1 MAGNSF
7 WRIAKAPVSRVSAI
21 SQLDFFPIRKQVRG
35 YDRADFSGDIRAGLN
50 VALLAFPQ
58 GMAYAL
64 IAGLPI
70 YYGIFGSAIAAVVG
84 PLFSRGHFIVLGPT
98 NATSVLLMSSFIGV
112 VAVQDKLVLVPLI
125 VILAGIFLIIGAY
138 LRLASFIQFISRTV
152 VIGYITAAAL
162 LISLN
167 QVKNALGFT
176 FDSDEKADSF
186 FESLYYTALH
196 LHETHWPSLVLSLI
210 TFAVYFG
217 LSQKLPKLPNVA
229 ITLVIMSL
237 VAAFFEPLGGTGL
250 RFLQAVNASEWN
262 FTPPPLD
269 FGMASTLLSGALAIA
284 LLSVL
289 EGTSIGKSLAARSGA
304 RLDTNQEM
312 FSMGISNIACGF
324 FSGMP
329 ASGSLTRS
337 VLNINSGARTPMASI
352 YSGLIVATGAVT
364 IGFLVQYIPQASL
377 AVLIICIGVSL
388 INVRNIRLVFRS
400 THSDAAVFVTAVLTG
415 LVLGLDSA
423 IYVGTGLSIMLF
435 LRKAANPELVE
446 YQFNEKGQLAVK
458 EEKEE
463 RAMPEVSI
471 VHVEGDLFFG
481 ASDLFRD
488 QMRRICDDPNLKIV
502 ILRMKNARLLDAS
515 SVMALD
521 ELITYMNEKNRSVVV
536 SGVKKEIYR
545 VLRNS
550 GVLEKIGR
558 ENIFRE
564 SIANPTLSTANAI
577 RRAQEILGND
587 AANVTIYVDPS
598 KNAEGDS
605 KAT

>member
-1 MAGNSF
+1 MANIGF
-7 WRIAKAPVSRVSAI
+7 WRIAKAPIAKVSEFARI
-21 SQLDFFPIRKQVRG
+21 DFFPIGGQLRG
-35 YDRADFSGDIRAGLN
+35 YGKEALAGDLRAGLN

-84 PLFSRGHFIVLGPT
+84 PIFSRGHFIVLGPT
-98 NATSVLLMSSFIGV
+98 NATSVLLMSAFVGAA
-112 VAVQDKLVLVPLI
+112 AVGDRLVMVPMI
-125 VILAGIFLIIGAY
+125 VILAGVFLIIGAY

-152 VIGYITAAAL
+152 VTGYITAAAL
-162 LISLN
+162 LITLN

-176 FDSDEKADSF
+176 FDADEQAASF
-186 FESLYYTALH
+186 IQSLYFTALH
-196 LHETHWPSLVLSLI
+196 LYETHLPSLVLSVL
-210 TFAVYFG
+210 TFGVYFAI
-217 LSQKLPKLPNVA
+217 SKRLPKLPNVA

-237 VAAFFEPLGGTGL
+237 VGVLFSRFGWDDI
-250 RFLQAVNASEWN
+250 RFLSAVGAGEWK
-262 FTPPPLD
+262 FTPPALD
-269 FGMASTLLSGALAIA
+269 FSMASAVLSSSLAIA

-289 EGTSIGKSLAARSGA
+289 EGTSIGKSLAARAGS

-312 FSMGISNIACGF
+312 FSMGVSNLACGL

-337 VLNINSGARTPMASI
+337 VLNINSGARSPLASV
-352 YSGLIVATGAVT
+352 YSGLIVAAGVFTVGS
-364 IGFLVQYIPQASL
+364 LVRFVPQPSL

-388 INVRNIRLVFRS
+388 INPRNIRLVVRS
-400 THSDAAVFVTAVLTG
+400 TWSDAAVFFTAVLTG
-415 LVLGLDSA
+415 LLLGLDSA

-435 LRKAANPELVE
+435 LRQAAQPELVE
-446 YQFNEKGQLAVK
+446 YQFNEEGQLAAR
-458 EEKEE
+458 EAEKE

-521 ELITYMNEKNRSVVV
+521 ELITYMNEKNRQVVV
-536 SGVKKEIYR
+536 SGIKKEIYR
-545 VLRNS
+545 VFRDS
-550 GVLEKIGR
+550 GLIERVGR

-577 RRAQEILGND
+577 RRAQAILGD
-587 AANVTIYVDPS
+587 DSANVTIYVDPT
-598 KNAEGDS
+598 KNRGE
-605 KAT
+605 KT

>member
-1 MAGNSF
+1 MGSSL
-7 WRIAKAPVSRVSAI
+7 WRIAKAPISRVS
-21 SQLDFFPIRKQVRG
+21 SVTRLDFFPIRDQVRG
-35 YDRADFSGDIRAGLN
+35 YNREDLSGDLRAGFN

-70 YYGIFGSAIAAVVG
+70 YYGIFGSAIAAIIG
-84 PLFSRGHFIVLGPT
+84 PILSRGHYIVLGPT
-98 NATSVLLMSSFIGV
+98 NATSVLLMSSFVGI
-112 VAVQDKLVLVPLI
+112 ATMQDKVALVPLI

-138 LRLASFIQFISRTV
+138 LRVASFIQFISRTV

-162 LISLN
+162 LITLN
-167 QVKNALGFT
+167 QVKNALGFA
-176 FDSDEKADSF
+176 FDDDEKADSF

-196 LHETHWPSLVLSLI
+196 LHETHWPSLVLSVI
-210 TFAVYFG
+210 TFGVYWS
-217 LSQKLPKLPNVA
+217 LNRKMPKLPNVA
-229 ITLVIMSL
+229 ITLVVCSF
-237 VAAFFEPLGGTGL
+237 VALLFEPMGGSGL
-250 RFLQAVNASEWN
+250 KFLQAVNASEWN
-262 FTPPPLD
+262 FTPPPFSFELL
-269 FGMASTLLSGALAIA
+269 STLLSGALAIA

-312 FSMGISNIACGF
+312 FSMGVSNIGCGL

-352 YSGLIVATGAVT
+352 YSGILVAIGAVS
-364 IGFLVQYIPQASL
+364 IGFLVQYIPRASL
-377 AVLIICIGVSL
+377 AVLIMCIGVSL
-388 INVRNIRLVFRS
+388 INMRNIRLVIKS
-400 THSDAAVFVTAVLTG
+400 TRSDAAVFVVAVLTG
-415 LVLGLDSA
+415 LLLGLDSA

-435 LRKAANPELVE
+435 LRKASNPELVE
-446 YQFNEKGQLAVK
+446 YQFNEKGQLAAK
-458 EEKEE
+458 HDEEE

-521 ELITYMNEKNRSVVV
+521 ELITYMNEKDRSVVV
-536 SGVKKEIYR
+536 SGVRKEIYR
-545 VLRNS
+545 VFRDS
-550 GVLEKIGR
+550 GLLERIGR
-558 ENIFRE
+558 DNIFRE

-587 AANVTIYVDPS
+587 TANVTIYVDPS
-598 KNAEGDS
+598 TQASEQSETS
-605 KAT
+605 K

>member
-1 MAGNSF
+1 MGNTGF
-7 WRIAKAPVSRVSAI
+7 WKYAKTSYGKVSELSKL
-21 SQLDFFPIRKQVRG
+21 QFFPIREQVRG
-35 YDRADFSGDIRAGLN
+35 YNRDDLSGDLRAGLN

-70 YYGIFGSAIAAVVG
+70 FYGIFGSAIAAIVG
-84 PLFSRGHFIVLGPT
+84 PIFSRGHYIVLGPT
-98 NATSVLLMSSFIGV
+98 NATSVLLMSSFAGIA
-112 VAVQDKLVLVPLI
+112 AVQDRLAYVPLI
-125 VILAGIFLIIGAY
+125 VILAGIFLIVGAY
-138 LRLASFIQFISRTV
+138 LRVASFIQFISRTV

-162 LISLN
+162 LITLN
-167 QVKNALGFT
+167 QVKNALGFS
-176 FDSDEKADSF
+176 FFPSEKADSF
-186 FESLYYTALH
+186 FESLYFTARH
-196 LHETHWPSLVLSLI
+196 LHETHIPSLVLSLL
-210 TFAVYFG
+210 TFAVYWG
-217 LSQKLPKLPNVA
+217 LNSRLPKLPNVA
-229 ITLVIMSL
+229 ITLVVSSC
-237 VAAFFEPLGGTGL
+237 VAALFEPMGAGGL
-250 RFLQAVNASEWN
+250 RFLQEVNASEWK
-262 FTPPPLD
+262 FSPPPLD
-269 FGMASTLLSGALAIA
+269 FEAASALLSGALAIA

-289 EGTSIGKSLAARSGA
+289 EGTSIGKSLAARSGS

-312 FSMGISNIACGF
+312 FSMGLSNVACGF

-352 YSGLIVATGAVT
+352 YSGVMVATGAVT
-364 IGFLVQYIPQASL
+364 IGFLVKYIPQASL

-388 INVRNIRLVFRS
+388 INFRNIRLVVKS
-400 THSDAAVFVTAVLTG
+400 TRSDAAVFCTAVLTG

-423 IYVGTGLSIMLF
+423 IYAGAGLSIMLF
-435 LRKAANPELVE
+435 LRQASNPELVE
-446 YQFNEKGQLAVK
+446 YQFNEQGQLA
-458 EEKEE
+458 EKNEGSE

-502 ILRMKNARLLDAS
+502 ILRLKNARLLDAS

-521 ELITYMNEKNRSVVV
+521 ELVSYMNEKNRSIVV
-536 SGVKKEIYR
+536 SGMKKGVYR
-545 VLRNS
+545 VFRDS
-550 GVLEKIGR
+550 GLIERIGR

-577 RRAQEILGND
+577 RRAQAILGDD
-587 AANVTIYVDPS
+587 AANVTIYVDPAKS
-598 KNAEGDS
+598 TES
-605 KAT
+605 SS

>member
-1 MAGNSF
+1 MKGSGL
-7 WRIAKAPVSRVSAI
+7 WRIAKAPISKVSEI
-21 SQLDFFPIRKQVRG
+21 SQVDFFPIRKQVRRYG
-35 YDRADFSGDIRAGLN
+35 RTDFTGDLRAGLN

-70 YYGIFGSAIAAVVG
+70 YYGIFGSAIAAIVG

-98 NATSVLLMSSFIGV
+98 NATAVLLMSSFAGI
-112 VAVQDKLVLVPLI
+112 ASVQDRIALVPLI
-125 VILAGIFLIIGAY
+125 VILAGIFLILGAY
-138 LRLASFIQFISRTV
+138 LRVASFIQFISRTV

-162 LISLN
+162 LIILN
-167 QVKNALGFT
+167 QVKNALGFS
-176 FDSDEKADSF
+176 FAADEMPDSF
-186 FESLYYTALH
+186 FESLYFTIRH
-196 LHETHWPSLVLSLI
+196 LHETHWPSLVLSLVTLTI
-210 TFAVYFG
+210 YIG
-217 LSQKLPKLPNVA
+217 LSKRLPKLPNVA
-229 ITLVIMSL
+229 ITLVVVSL
-237 VAAFFEPLGGTGL
+237 IALLFEPLGATGL
-250 RFLQAVNASEWN
+250 HFLQAVNASEWN
-262 FTPPPLD
+262 FTPPPID
-269 FGMASTLLSGALAIA
+269 FEMASALLSGALAIA

-289 EGTSIGKSLAARSGA
+289 EGTSIGKSLAARSGS

-312 FSMGISNIACGF
+312 FSMGVSNIACGL

-352 YSGLIVATGAVT
+352 YSGLLVAAGAVS
-364 IGFLVQYIPQASL
+364 IGSLVKYIPQASL
-377 AVLIICIGVSL
+377 AVVIICIGVSL
-388 INVRNIRLVFRS
+388 INARNIRLVVRS
-400 THSDAAVFVTAVLTG
+400 TRSDAAVFVTAVLTG

-423 IYVGTGLSIMLF
+423 IYVGAGLSIMLF
-435 LRKAANPELVE
+435 LRQASTPELVE
-446 YQFNEKGQLAVK
+446 YQFNEEGQLAAKK
-458 EEKEE
+458 EEAE

-521 ELITYMNEKNRSVVV
+521 ELITYMNEKERSIVV

-545 VLRNS
+545 VFRDS
-550 GVLEKIGR
+550 GLIERIGR
-558 ENIFRE
+558 DNIFRE

-577 RRAQEILGND
+577 RRAQQILGDD

-598 KNAEGDS
+598 KNAANKDAKE
-605 KAT
+605 